1 MSLSR
6 SEKEKLAKDLTE
18 KLSKTKSAVA
28 FSFKALTVSDSSSL
42 RRELR
47 KTGGR
52 IQVVKKRV
60 FQRVAENMGI
70 KEDLTEKADSV
81 AVAWSDSD
89 MIAPAKIT
97 FGFVK
102 DHDGAKLLAG
112 LLEGAALNGQEV
124 ESLALLPGKDELRA
138 KLVATLAGP
147 IRGFA
152 GVLSGTLRGLP
163 GVLSAIAEKQ
173 GAKS

>member
-6 SEKEKLAKDLTE
+6 SEKERLANDLTE
-18 KLSKTKSAVA
+18 TLSKVKSAAA

-47 KTGGR
+47 KSGGK

-70 KEDLTEKADSV
+70 KEDLTKKADSV

-89 MIAPAKIT
+89 MIAPAKVT
-97 FGFVK
+97 FGFVRE
-102 DHDGAKLLAG
+102 HEGAKLLAG
-112 LLEGAALNGQEV
+112 LLEGAALSGQEV

-138 KLVATLAGP
+138 KLVGVLAGP

-152 GVLSGTLRGLP
+152 GVLSGTLRSFP
-163 GVLSAIAEKQ
+163 VVLNAIAEKQ